1 MAKKATIA
9 GNTFLFTGK
18 LTEFTREDAET
29 HVKAEGGKV
38 LSGVSA
44 KLNYLVVGEDAG
56 SKLAKAEALG
66 TVTILHEKEFL
77 KMMTSKKSN
86 SGSSQEKKVEDGL
99 SDLKGKRI
107 VLPAGLLLFKVE
119 DIREF
124 ILNNGGIIIE
134 KITSKTDML
143 IVEDAVYR
151 YSWTSDTTNLEKAK
165 KLKTVEIITD
175 KDFRKKYKKPSKNKT
190 SKLVENNQ
198 INSNSGTLVLSKNTI
213 YAEIKLADFKKLITK
228 YSGTK
233 IIEKSI
239 FNGILDI
246 KSSVSSFDDVD
257 EECKSI
263 FYFDE
268 SNGKII
274 INYKILRNSKNKYSD
289 KIVEFS
295 DSILCEGFFSELS
308 KKAKEDFK
316 VHFLINSFVER
327 LGFVVFSRGEFYFE
341 DSSVDNW
348 EDPDQFEAYPYF
360 VKLAK
365 YAGMKKVKNE
375 YDVKLY
381 DSEEVY
387 NVICDF
393 RNRLYDSKTYL
404 NIAPDEY
411 LKMKSIP
418 D

>member
-1 MAKKATIA
+1 MERKTI
-9 GNTFLFTGK
+9 
-18 LTEFTREDAET
+18 EF
-29 HVKAEGGKV
+29 K
-38 LSGVSA
+38 
-44 KLNYLVVGEDAG
+44 
-56 SKLAKAEALG
+56 
-66 TVTILHEKEFL
+66 KEFL

-404 NIAPDEY
+404 NIAPEEY